1 MNKYVAFK
9 ESIFELN
16 YFGKWLD
23 KNNIT
28 DVVLAVYELGYRPT
42 VKKNR
47 IQKKNNKKI
56 YINSQHNVSKCVV
69 YIPKGYYTNM
79 ENEGYTMVYS
89 VLKVFFMWT
98 FNSL

>member
-47 IQKKNNKKI
+47 IQKIIIKK
-56 YINSQHNVSKCVV
+56 YI
-69 YIPKGYYTNM
+69 
-79 ENEGYTMVYS
+79 
-89 VLKVFFMWT
+89 
-98 FNSL
+98 